1 MRRTAVSVL
10 AAVIGLIL
18 FGAGTAE
25 VVTAHRAQ
33 AVQVQ
38 GAVDLYQRNTCLGGK
53 RSGYTIMLAKDN
65 HPYSTCLARFPA
77 LLLPLQVERGTPVV
91 LWIDRGSTDVL
102 GLRLGAA
109 AGGAPTYASQYLTYP
124 DQLGSD
130 QRFTGALLIAF
141 GVLALAMGVSLGRRR
156 IGSGPSP

>member
-1 MRRTAVSVL
+1 MSVL

-18 FGAGTAE
+18 VGAGTAA

-33 AVQVQ
+33 AVQVR
-38 GAVDLYQRNTCLGGK
+38 GAVDLYQRNTCPGGK
-53 RSGYTIMLAKDN
+53 RSGYTIVLAQDS

-77 LLLPLQVERGTPVV
+77 LLLPLQVERGTPIL
-91 LWIDRGSTDVL
+91 LWIDHGSTDVL

-109 AGGAPTYASQYLTYP
+109 AGSAPTYASQYLTHP

-130 QRFTGALLIAF
+130 QRFTGAVLIVF
-141 GVLALAMGVSLGRRR
+141 GVLALAMGFGLGRR
-156 IGSGPSP
+156 GSGSGASP

>member
-1 MRRTAVSVL
+1 MSVL
-10 AAVIGLIL
+10 AAGIGLIL
-18 FGAGTAE
+18 VGAGTAA

-33 AVQVQ
+33 VVQVQ
-38 GAVDLYQRNTCLGGK
+38 GAVDLYQRDTCPGGK
-53 RSGYTIMLAKDN
+53 RSGYTIVLARDS

-77 LLLPLQVERGTPVV
+77 LLLPLQVEQGTPIL

-109 AGGAPTYASQYLTYP
+109 AGGAPTYASQYLTHP

-130 QRFTGALLIAF
+130 QRFTGALLIVF
-141 GVLALAMGVSLGRRR
+141 GVLSLALGVGLVRRR
-156 IGSGPSP
+156 SGSGPPP